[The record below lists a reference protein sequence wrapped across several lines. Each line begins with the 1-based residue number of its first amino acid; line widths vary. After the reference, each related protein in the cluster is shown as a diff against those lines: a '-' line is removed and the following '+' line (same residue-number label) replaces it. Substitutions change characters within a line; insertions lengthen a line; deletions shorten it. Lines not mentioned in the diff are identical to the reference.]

1 MSKIVQIRDRLT
13 NLVAQ
18 LGTQRDKASHSVYSL
33 PFIDD
38 VQLSNAYRGA
48 WLPRKI
54 VDIPALD
61 ACRKWRAWQADKTQI
76 ETIEAEEARLNVR
89 GNLIALIKRAR
100 LYGGAALYIGTRD
113 RDSSQELN
121 PQRISKSGVQHLTLM
136 TRRQLNPGDRELD
149 PMSPNFGKPK
159 WYEVRSNS
167 SVSVRIHPSR
177 LIIMTGGELPDTE
190 MELSSWGWGD
200 SVLLPVFD
208 AVRNADSTM
217 GNIASL
223 IFEAKIDVFRI
234 PNFMDCVGDAG
245 YRNKLLERFSLA
257 ATAKGINGALLL
269 DKEEEYDSK
278 SPNFSTLPDLID
290 RFLQAVSGASDIPTT
305 RLLGQSPSGLS
316 STGESDTRNYYDR
329 IQSMQELEIQPEMAI
344 FDECLIRSAL
354 GSRPPEVHYVWRP
367 LWQSTAKEQADIGK
381 TTADTIKV
389 LADTRLFPEQ
399 ALAQAATNMLVEN
412 SVMPG
417 LEAAI
422 AEFGE
427 ELPDEEASAE

>member
-18 LGTQRDKASHSVYSL
+18 LGTQRDKAAHSVYSL

-38 VQLSNAYRGA
+38 EQLSNAYRGA
-48 WLPRKI
+48 WMPRKI

-61 ACRKWRAWQADKTQI
+61 ACRKWRAWQADNDQI
-76 ETIEAEEARLNVR
+76 EAIEAEENRLNLR
-89 GNLIALIKRAR
+89 RNLIALLKRAR

-113 RDSSQELN
+113 LDPSQPLN
-121 PQRISKSGVQHLTLM
+121 VQRIGKGGLQHLTLM
-136 TRRQLNPGDRELD
+136 TRRQLHPGDRDDD
-149 PMSPNFGKPK
+149 PMSPNFGKPQ
-159 WYEVRSNS
+159 WYEVRGAKSAT
-167 SVSVRIHPSR
+167 VRIDPSR
-177 LIIMTGGELPDTE
+177 LVIMTGGELPDAD
-190 MELSSWGWGD
+190 MERGTFGWGD
-200 SVLLPVFD
+200 SVLMPVFD

-245 YRNKLLERFSLA
+245 YRSKLLERFSLA

-278 SPNFSTLPDLID
+278 SPSFATLPELID
-290 RFLQAVSGASDIPTT
+290 RFLQAVSGASDIPAT
-305 RLLGQSPSGLS
+305 RLLGQSPAGLS

-329 IQSMQELEIQPEMAI
+329 IQSMQELEVQPAMAI
-344 FDECLIRSAL
+344 LDECLIRSAL
-354 GSRPPEVHYVWRP
+354 GTRPPEVHYIWRP

-381 TTADTIKV
+381 TTADTIKT
-389 LADTRLFPEQ
+389 LSDTRLFPDE
-399 ALAQAATNMLVEN
+399 ALSKAATNMLVEN

-422 AEFGE
+422 AEFDE
-427 ELPDEEASAE
+427 ELPDEDSGAE